1 MHPFP
6 HHYRVRIGIAP
17 EGEVSLD
24 SDGLAQL
31 RSLPPPEWGGP
42 GGYWSPETL
51 LLAALGDCT
60 MMTFRAIAKASRFE
74 WRELTADVEG
84 KLDRVD
90 GNSRFTEI
98 THPRAARRAAGQRMR
113 RARSSLLEK
122 AEKGCPISNSLTAT
136 KHLEAEIVEA
146 A

>member
-1 MHPFP
+1 MHSFP
-6 HHYRVRIGIAP
+6 HLYRVRIGIRP

-24 SDGLAQL
+24 SDGLPRI

-42 GGYWSPETL
+42 GGYWAPETL

-74 WRELTADVEG
+74 WREISAEVEG
-84 KLDRVD
+84 KLDRID

-98 THPRAARRAAGQRMR
+98 WLRVRLTVPAGSDTARAKH
-113 RARSSLLEK
+113 LLEK
-122 AEKGCPISNSLTAT
+122 SEKGCPVSNSLTAV

-146 A
+146 P